1 MDEEPGDAF
10 VDPLQLV
17 AEAFVEDLDVV
28 DVAEVAADLL
38 EQVGVLR
45 RLKAEKMISEL
56 KLMGVYV
63 LMISF

>member
-38 EQVGVLR
+38 EQVGVL
-45 RLKAEKMISEL
+45 
-56 KLMGVYV
+56 G
-63 LMISF
+63 

>member
-1 MDEEPGDAF
+1 MDEESGDAF

-45 RLKAEKMISEL
+45 
-56 KLMGVYV
+56 
-63 LMISF
+63 

>member
-1 MDEEPGDAF
+1 MDEESGDAF

-38 EQVGVLR
+38 EQVGVLGW
-45 RLKAEKMISEL
+45 LKAEKMISEL
-56 KLMGVYV
+56 KLMGV
-63 LMISF
+63 